1 MRLLL
6 LTESC
11 TQEPAKEGIMPR
23 HRTDFAVQ
31 QEQTPNDLHQ
41 EETLYTVG
49 EVAKRLRVDTT
60 TVRRWISIGV
70 LDAVIL
76 PHRGKRQA
84 YRTRERTLDKL
95 LQPSSPSGSSTE
107 SSIRLCLP

>member
-1 MRLLL
+1 
-6 LTESC
+6 
-11 TQEPAKEGIMPR
+11 MPR
-23 HRTDFAVQ
+23 QRSDLAVQ
-31 QEQTPNDLHQ
+31 QEQTTGDSNGLHQ
-41 EETLYTVG
+41 EETLYTVR

-84 YRTRERTLDKL
+84 YRIRERTLDKL
-95 LQPSSPSGSSTE
+95 LQASSPSGD
-107 SSIRLCLP
+107 

>member
-1 MRLLL
+1 
-6 LTESC
+6 
-11 TQEPAKEGIMPR
+11 MPR
-23 HRTDFAVQ
+23 QLSDLAVQ
-31 QEQTPNDLHQ
+31 QDQIASASNSLHQ
-41 EETLYTVG
+41 EETLYTVS

-84 YRTRERTLDKL
+84 YRIRERTLDKL
-95 LQPSSPSGSSTE
+95 LQSSGPSE
-107 SSIRLCLP
+107 D

>member
-1 MRLLL
+1 
-6 LTESC
+6 
-11 TQEPAKEGIMPR
+11 MPR
-23 HRTDFAVQ
+23 QRTDFAVQ
-31 QEQTPNDLHQ
+31 QGQTPNDLHQ

-76 PHRGKRQA
+76 PHLGKRQA
-84 YRTRERTLDKL
+84 YRIRERTLDKL
-95 LQPSSPSGSSTE
+95 LQTSSPSG
-107 SSIRLCLP
+107 

>member
-1 MRLLL
+1 
-6 LTESC
+6 
-11 TQEPAKEGIMPR
+11 MPR
-23 HRTDFAVQ
+23 QLSDLAVQ
-31 QEQTPNDLHQ
+31 QDQIASASNGLHQ
-41 EETLYTVG
+41 EETLYTVS

-84 YRTRERTLDKL
+84 YRIRERTLDKL
-95 LQPSSPSGSSTE
+95 LQSSGPSGD
-107 SSIRLCLP
+107 

>member
-1 MRLLL
+1 
-6 LTESC
+6 
-11 TQEPAKEGIMPR
+11 MPR
-23 HRTDFAVQ
+23 QRSDLAVQ
-31 QEQTPNDLHQ
+31 QEQTTGDSNGLHQ
-41 EETLYTVG
+41 EETLYTVR

-84 YRTRERTLDKL
+84 YRIRERTLDKL
-95 LQPSSPSGSSTE
+95 LQSSSPSGN
-107 SSIRLCLP
+107 

>member
-6 LTESC
+6 LTESS

-84 YRTRERTLDKL
+84 YRIRERTLDKL
-95 LQPSSPSGSSTE
+95 LQASSPSG
-107 SSIRLCLP
+107 

>member
-1 MRLLL
+1 
-6 LTESC
+6 
-11 TQEPAKEGIMPR
+11 MPR
-23 HRTDFAVQ
+23 QHSDLAVQ
-31 QEQTPNDLHQ
+31 QEQTPDDLHQ
-41 EETLYTVG
+41 EENLYTVS

-84 YRTRERTLDKL
+84 YRIRERTLDKL
-95 LQPSSPSGSSTE
+95 LQSSSPSGN
-107 SSIRLCLP
+107 

>member
-11 TQEPAKEGIMPR
+11 TQEHVKEGRMPR
-23 HRTDFAVQ
+23 QRSDFAAQ
-31 QEQTPNDLHQ
+31 QRQTPNDLHQ
-41 EETLYTVG
+41 EETLYTVR

-76 PHRGKRQA
+76 PHLGKRQA
-84 YRTRERTLDKL
+84 YRIRERTLDKL
-95 LQPSSPSGSSTE
+95 LQASSPSGK
-107 SSIRLCLP
+107 